1 MFSINN
7 RSELSVV
14 KAQLAEIT
22 EQSIKN
28 QTKIDSLQNEVS
40 KQEAL
45 KQEALNELH
54 SLQQKV
60 DTLSKEQTQVDTNE
74 DSSVKKQLEEENRG
88 LKEKVEELMKNVAI
102 ANAEKQKAE
111 ALERSLKEQVR
122 LLEEREIPSTATP
135 MKSEEVVSETGN
147 SDEKKL
153 DAVVNEYEK
162 KLMEKEKEI
171 VELRKELARL
181 KEKELNCSR
190 YEEQSKRMSREI
202 DNLHTQIQKQASK
215 SNEEMLT
222 LQSRAQFAEQSL
234 EAYKQE
240 IEESLKEKMQA
251 ENEVKE
257 LRGKMEI
264 LQKVHDVRF
273 VIDIDNRIM

>member
-1 MFSINN
+1 M
-7 RSELSVV
+7 SVV
-14 KAQLAEIT
+14 KSQLAEIT

-60 DTLSKEQTQVDTNE
+60 DTLSKEQTQVDANE

-122 LLEEREIPSTATP
+122 LLEEREVPSTATP
-135 MKSEEVVSETGN
+135 VKSEEVVSETGN

-202 DNLHTQIQKQASK
+202 DNLHTQIQKQTSK

-222 LQSRAQFAEQSL
+222 LQNRAQFAEQSL

-273 VIDIDNRIM
+273 VIDIDYRIM

>member
-1 MFSINN
+1 M
-7 RSELSVV
+7 V
-14 KAQLAEIT
+14 KTQLAEIT

-45 KQEALNELH
+45 KEEALKELQV
-54 SLQQKV
+54 LQQKV
-60 DTLSKEQTQVDTNE
+60 DASSNEQIQPISNE
-74 DSSVKKQLEEENRG
+74 ETSVKKQLEEENRG
-88 LKEKVEELMKNVAI
+88 LHEKVEELMKSVAM

-122 LLEEREIPSTATP
+122 LLEQREIPSTTTP
-135 MKSEEVVSETGN
+135 KKSEETVSETVQ

-153 DAVVNEYEK
+153 DTVVNEYEK
-162 KLMEKEKEI
+162 KLMEKEEEI
-171 VELRKELARL
+171 VELRKELTRL

-190 YEEQSKRMSREI
+190 YEEQSKRMTKEI
-202 DNLHTQIQKQASK
+202 DNLHTQIQKQTSK

-222 LQSRAQFAEQSL
+222 LQNRAQFAEQSL
-234 EAYKQE
+234 EAYKRE

-257 LRGKMEI
+257 LRDKMEI
-264 LQKVHDVRF
+264 LQKVNDVS
-273 VIDIDNRIM
+273 VLIEIDNRTM